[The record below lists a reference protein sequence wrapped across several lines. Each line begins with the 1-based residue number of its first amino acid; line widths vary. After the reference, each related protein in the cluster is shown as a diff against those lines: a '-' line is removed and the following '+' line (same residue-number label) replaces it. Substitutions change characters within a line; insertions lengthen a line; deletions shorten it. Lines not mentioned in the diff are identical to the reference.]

1 MESFEL
7 YGVKFKRLTKE
18 GALELMAEALN
29 GKTPLR
35 VFTPNLEMLSA
46 AAVCPS
52 VRDLLLEAD
61 LLLPD
66 GIGISLL
73 CRRNGIT
80 PPPRLTGIDTAL
92 ELLKYAAENGNS
104 VYLLGGKPSVA
115 LRAAEGLRS
124 QLPDLLLCGTHH
136 GYFDP
141 SSDSYENNMVLRDIN
156 SHSPSILLVCMGF
169 PRQEEWI
176 IQNANKLP
184 SVRIFMGLG
193 GSLDVWSGDL
203 RRAPRWVQKMRL
215 EWLWRCILQPSRIP
229 RLFKSAFRFVFS

>member
-1 MESFEL
+1 MGDFEL
-7 YGVKFKRLTKE
+7 YGVKFKRLTEE
-18 GALELMAEALN
+18 GALELMAEALK

-46 AAVCPS
+46 AAACPS
-52 VRDLLLEAD
+52 VRELMEEAD

-66 GIGISLL
+66 GIGITLL

-115 LRAAEGLRS
+115 HRAAEGLRR

-136 GYFDP
+136 GYFDVTA
-141 SSDSYENNMVLRDIN
+141 DSAENGAVIKEIN
-156 SHSPSILLVCMGF
+156 SLSPRILLVCMGF

-215 EWLWRCILQPSRIP
+215 EWLWRCTLQPSRIP
-229 RLFKSAFRFVFS
+229 RLLGSAFRIVFS